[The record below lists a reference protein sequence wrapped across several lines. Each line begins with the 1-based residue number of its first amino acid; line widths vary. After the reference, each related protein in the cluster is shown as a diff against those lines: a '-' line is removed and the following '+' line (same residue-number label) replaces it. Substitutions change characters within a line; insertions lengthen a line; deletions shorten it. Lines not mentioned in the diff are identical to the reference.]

1 MDSWH
6 SLAPSVS
13 PLIDRSFWAE
23 APNHFGEHSK
33 TDIYLCIYGRKKVNN
48 ERTDRPVLPFWLS
61 HSSHLSD
68 NLLKGAQNNISQ
80 VITHFF
86 TRISLDFCHNFC
98 LTFALF
104 FLSSLTGE
112 GLVIRNLNLVF
123 ISDSFG
129 QTVGSKWDRL
139 WHRVLEKIIVLK
151 I

>member
-1 MDSWH
+1 MA
-6 SLAPSVS
+6 LTGTEYFPT
-13 PLIDRSFWAE
+13 DRPFLLSE

-104 FLSSLTGE
+104 FVFTDWRGISYPESKLSFY
-112 GLVIRNLNLVF
+112 IRFFWTDCRLQMGSTLA
-123 ISDSFG
+123 SSFG
-129 QTVGSKWDRL
+129 KNNCS
-139 WHRVLEKIIVLK
+139 ENIIE
-151 I
+151 